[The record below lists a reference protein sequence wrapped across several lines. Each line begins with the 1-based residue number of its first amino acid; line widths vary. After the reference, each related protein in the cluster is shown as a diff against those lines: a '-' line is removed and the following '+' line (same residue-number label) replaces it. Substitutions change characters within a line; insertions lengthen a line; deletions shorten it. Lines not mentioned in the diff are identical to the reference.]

1 MSIFAEAAKKVART
15 CASQSS
21 HSKNCEPTPTTTAT
35 TTTVA
40 TAEEVV
46 SEVVEKFTFMGYVK
60 HFIASIEVWHLNVF
74 STVVVILFVYIQF
87 RSMFIARPRPKQI
100 QHESFNQKEAK
111 QKEFAD
117 KQVGDSIDVV
127 DDHDDE
133 FHAVKEIP
141 YRGPSYSEEDMWKR
155 SQLFYESM
163 KLRRSVRCFSN
174 KTIPIKIIQNII
186 KTAGTGPSGANL
198 QPWTFCVV
206 SNDSLKARIREIVE
220 AEEQINYSRRQV
232 SFIKYK
238 NNKFFFLQ
246 NGSEMGFGCNTFA
259 CKLE

>member
-1 MSIFAEAAKKVART
+1 MCNKKNAQASLIFVSIFNRGKKFDKFFQMSIFAEAAKKVART

-21 HSKNCEPTPTTTAT
+21 HSKNCEPTPTTTTT

-117 KQVGDSIDVV
+117 KQVKKY
-127 DDHDDE
+127 
-133 FHAVKEIP
+133 F
-141 YRGPSYSEEDMWKR
+141 
-155 SQLFYESM
+155 FNF
-163 KLRRSVRCFSN
+163 LRR
-174 KTIPIKIIQNII
+174 
-186 KTAGTGPSGANL
+186 
-198 QPWTFCVV
+198 
-206 SNDSLKARIREIVE
+206 
-220 AEEQINYSRRQV
+220 IN
-232 SFIKYK
+232 
-238 NNKFFFLQ
+238 
-246 NGSEMGFGCNTFA
+246 
-259 CKLE
+259 